1 MSLPRFCTPPVALA
15 ALITAVS
22 PAATANDARA
32 DLSSLLAEL
41 HDFVPIRFAESGTK
55 GLVEVEINGVKG
67 LLHIDTGC
75 NTSNLYVAALPKF
88 GLTARATGETIAG
101 LAGTERLSRAA
112 YSSFSLGRVAFPSGE
127 FAVTSANQF
136 PDCDGILGTD
146 FLARAGAV
154 LAMRSGRLYLTGS
167 GRPGDESVKPGAL
180 AAKSGHI
187 AIPLRRASG
196 TNLIDVTIAGVPAS
210 LLLDTG
216 AQQTLLDAAFAKRS
230 GLAVEGVPAEASG
243 TGGSAGVRLGYAV
256 PASINLGAYPLRGL
270 ACMVADLGPVSSHG
284 IQGLF
289 GGELLARLDAH
300 IDVAGG
306 VMYLAP
312 VPPPLDDIGVFP
324 GNFPDGFAPGPQL
337 AAHPLVFSGTL
348 AAAPEILPDA
358 PGARPARARLRWRIA
373 EILKDVSGNRKHGDI
388 VETVVTAPPGPEP
401 ASARVRTA
409 LARKPFAIVFA
420 GAEPPEPLGEAV
432 VAGSP
437 ARLAALRAAQAPGAT
452 RDTTTR

>member
-289 GGELLARLDAH
+289 GGELLSRLDAH
-300 IDVAGG
+300 IDVAGA
-306 VMYLAP
+306 VMYLTP
-312 VPPPLDDIGVFP
+312 VPPPLDDIGVFRETSRK
-324 GNFPDGFAPGPQL
+324 GSRPDGAWPHTRSCSPARSRPPRKSCPQRRMRAPPVRGSAGASRKSSKMYPETGNR
-337 AAHPLVFSGTL
+337 AISSRPSSPRPRARSRPPS
-348 AAAPEILPDA
+348 AWAPRS
-358 PGARPARARLRWRIA
+358 PGARSPSSSPGRSRRSHSGRRL
-373 EILKDVSGNRKHGDI
+373 
-388 VETVVTAPPGPEP
+388 
-401 ASARVRTA
+401 
-409 LARKPFAIVFA
+409 
-420 GAEPPEPLGEAV
+420 
-432 VAGSP
+432 SP
-437 ARLAALRAAQAPGAT
+437 ARRPASPR
-452 RDTTTR
+452 